1 MSRKETLDMTL
12 RSLGAA
18 FVLFVAVQSAAAA
31 DVGFRGWGP
40 RVGVSEDPDQVFA
53 GAHFDLGEFTKNL
66 RWQPSVELGVGDD
79 RVALYGN
86 FMVAYYFPVKAAVT
100 PYAGAQVVAAFLD
113 YDPDP
118 ADPGN
123 GNGNN
128 DDLEDGFN
136 VEVGLAAVGGIETKL
151 KSGTRFLAELQVG
164 VADAP
169 DLRVLVGW
177 TF

>member
-1 MSRKETLDMTL
+1 MRA
-12 RSLGAA
+12 RSLGIAA
-18 FVLFVAVQSAAAA
+18 LIFAAGSAVSAA

-53 GAHFDLGEFTKNL
+53 GAHFDLGEFVTNL

-79 RVALYGN
+79 RVTLFGS

-100 PYAGAQVVAAFLD
+100 PYAGAQVIAGFVDF
-113 YDPDP
+113 DPDP
-118 ADPGN
+118 GEPIRED
-123 GNGNN
+123 
-128 DDLEDGFN
+128 DEDLEDGFN
-136 VEVGLAAVGGIETKL
+136 AEVGLAAVGGIETKL
-151 KSGTRFLAELQVG
+151 KGGTRFLAELQVG

-169 DLRVLVGW
+169 DVRVLVGW

>member
-1 MSRKETLDMTL
+1 MKT
-12 RSLGAA
+12 RSLFAA
-18 FVLFVAVQSAAAA
+18 ALILAAASTVSAAE
-31 DVGFRGWGP
+31 VGFRGWGP

-53 GAHFDLGEFTKNL
+53 GAHFDLGEFVKNL

-79 RVALYGN
+79 RVSIFAN
-86 FMVAYYFPVKAAVT
+86 FMVAYYFPIEAAVT
-100 PYAGAQVVAAFLD
+100 PYAGAQAVAEFLD

-118 ADPGN
+118 GDPGN
-123 GNGNN
+123 GN

-151 KSGTRFLAELQVG
+151 KGGTRFLAELQVG
-164 VADAP
+164 VVEAP
-169 DLRVLVGW
+169 DVRILVGW